1 MREAVLAWRVRAG
14 RRGMV
19 LAVLGGL
26 WITMGVLT
34 WTLPPGPAPLLNL
47 WSELHAAAWAATGL
61 VAILT
66 AHRTNDSAGWVAL
79 YLMAGERVL
88 GYVAAWAD
96 ALITTRGGP
105 GDPQGAITGMP
116 WVIVLVLITA
126 CSAWLRE
133 CPGGE
138 Q

>member
-34 WTLPPGPAPLLNL
+34 LTLPPGPAPLLNL

-79 YLMAGERVL
+79 YLMAGERL
-88 GYVAAWAD
+88 LDYVAAWAD
-96 ALITTRGGP
+96 ALITT
-105 GDPQGAITGMP
+105 QGAITGMP